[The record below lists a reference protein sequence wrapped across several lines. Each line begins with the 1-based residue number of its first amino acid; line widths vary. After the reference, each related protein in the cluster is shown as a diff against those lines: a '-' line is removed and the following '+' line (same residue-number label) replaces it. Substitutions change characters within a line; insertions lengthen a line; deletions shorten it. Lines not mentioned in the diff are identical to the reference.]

1 MDLRNNG
8 LDQIRCMQVAGQR
21 SFRSGKSFSPP
32 VEQSERLR
40 SGEGNRPSRK
50 PRPTSVRTD
59 SCSVGRML
67 STLRIRSRRAIPTD
81 CGQEDQR
88 CQTRGS
94 FLLRRVPLTLT
105 SYLNY
110 GDVLLR
116 LHVWDV
122 VLELHHHL
130 DQAHDRLVDFVVGA
144 VQLGRGRRLK
154 QVELW
159 VISGLKED

>member
-1 MDLRNNG
+1 MP
-8 LDQIRCMQVAGQR
+8 VAGRGSVQ
-21 SFRSGKSFSPP
+21 SGKSFSPP
-32 VEQSERLR
+32 VEQIEELKA
-40 SGEGNRPSRK
+40 GQENRPRRK
-50 PRPTSVRTD
+50 PGPTSVLTD
-59 SCSVGRML
+59 SCSVGRMS

-81 CGQEDQR
+81 CGQEEQR
-88 CQTRGS
+88 RQTRGL
-94 FLLRRVPLTLT
+94 FLLRRAPIALTP
-105 SYLNY
+105 YLNY

-154 QVELW
+154 RVELW
-159 VISGLKED
+159 VIRRFKRSLISRHKGRLRAV